1 MATTNFTELG
11 LNKYILQALLDIGYE
26 IPTPIQIQAIPSILA
41 NYDILGVAQTGT
53 GKTAAFALPIL
64 SNINLAQKDPQILVL
79 TPTREL
85 AIQVAEAFVT
95 FSRNIKG
102 LYVIPIYGGSDYVVQ
117 IKSLKRGVHV
127 VVGTPGRVM
136 DHIKKGTL
144 RLNKLTNLVL
154 DEADEML
161 QMGFIDDVEW
171 ILKHTPSKHQISL
184 FSATM
189 PKEIHRIAKT
199 YLNNPKEIFIKQ
211 KAATATNITQKYWLV
226 SGLHKLDALTRILEA
241 ETFDAMIIFNRTK
254 TGTVELAEK
263 LSARGYSVAAL
274 NGDIAQNHRERIIK
288 QLKAEKI
295 DILVATDVA
304 SRGLDVSRISH
315 IINYDIPHDIES
327 YVHRIGRT
335 GRAGR
340 SGHAILF
347 VSPRETRLLRAI
359 EKATNNTITKMSLP
373 SVQEINDK
381 RTIRFKDKIIN
392 ASQNND
398 LTVFQKIIENIEA
411 ESNIPAIELAAGLA
425 KLLQGN
431 NPLFLQNK
439 PIKDTKPNKDNKSTK
454 SNKDMVRF
462 RLAVGKKDGA
472 KIANIIGCIAN
483 EADLNSKQIKNLSIE
498 DNFSFVDLP
507 KSISSSTITKL
518 SNALVCNK
526 RLDISKLSQNQKTKN
541 KNKTNFK
548 RNAPQKTRR
557 NTRKK
562 TKEATV

>member
-1 MATTNFTELG
+1 MEETNFTDLG
-11 LNKYILQALLDIGYE
+11 LNKYILQTLLDIGYE
-26 IPTPIQIQAIPSILA
+26 VPTPIQIQAIPSILV

-64 SNINLAQKDPQILVL
+64 SRINLAQKDPQVLVL

-85 AIQVAEAFVT
+85 AIQVAEAFVS

-102 LYVIPIYGGSDYVVQ
+102 LNVLPIYGGSDYVVQ

-127 VVGTPGRVM
+127 VVGTPGRIM

-144 RLNKLTNLVL
+144 KLNKITNLVL

-171 ILKHTPSKHQISL
+171 ILKHTPNDHQISL

-199 YLNNPKEIFIKQ
+199 YLNKPKEIIIKQ
-211 KAATATNITQKYWLV
+211 KTATAPNIEQKYWLV

-254 TGTVELAEK
+254 TGTIELAEK

-274 NGDIAQNHRERIIK
+274 NGDIAQNNREKIIK
-288 QLKAEKI
+288 QLKAKKI

-304 SRGLDVSRISH
+304 ARGLDVSRISH
-315 IINYDIPHDIES
+315 IINYDIPHDTES

-340 SGHAILF
+340 SGAAILF
-347 VSPRETRLLRAI
+347 VSPREKRLLRAI
-359 EKATNNTITKMSLP
+359 ERATNNTITRMLLP

-381 RTIRFKDKIIN
+381 RITRFKDKIVN
-392 ASQNND
+392 ATQNGD
-398 LTVFQKIIENIEA
+398 LTIFQKMIENIEI
-411 ESNIPAIELAAGLA
+411 ENNIPAIELAAGLA
-425 KLLQGN
+425 KLLQGDSAF
-431 NPLFLQNK
+431 FLPNK
-439 PIKDTKPNKDNKSTK
+439 PIKDIK
-454 SNKDMVRF
+454 SNKGSKQIKTKAGMVRF
-462 RLAVGKKDGA
+462 RLAIGKKDGVKA
-472 KIANIIGCIAN
+472 NNIIGCIAN
-483 EADLNSKQIKNLSIE
+483 EAGLESQHIQNLSIE

-507 KSISSSTITKL
+507 DYISDSIFNELK
-518 SNALVCNK
+518 NAWVCGK
-526 RLDISKLSQNQKTKN
+526 RLDISRLSKHHKH
-541 KNKTNFK
+541 KASFK
-548 RNAPQKTRR
+548 RNALKKPRR
-557 NTRKK
+557 QTRKK
-562 TKEATV
+562 AKSNL